1 MSRHSS
7 TLHIRLIFGRNG
19 VARHLL
25 SRSRMS
31 FARTGV
37 SARVA
42 LGALLALT
50 FAACGSGVGGSGY
63 EGTDFESAGWAGS
76 SPPGAGADAGA
87 AAPGEDS
94 DRGADE
100 RTVEEADLYRVVG
113 DRLYVLN
120 SYRGLYVFDVSDPDH
135 PRELGR
141 MPLVGHPVEMYVRGD
156 RAYAILSEYFT
167 YWYDEA
173 AFEDSGLEPYFG
185 SRIVAIDLSDPTK
198 PEELGDVLLD
208 GYVADTRLVG
218 DVIYAVA
225 NRYAWWGSWGVRES
239 ETRDLTVLTSIDL
252 ADPASIREVQQLTL
266 DGNGWFV
273 HATSDA
279 FVVAGTIY
287 SETDWVAQTEVR
299 YVDISDPGG
308 ALAARGQVRLSG
320 ALRDDTA
327 IDVHEDQLR
336 VLTRESDGL
345 TTRLRILDTSQPD
358 VLPVMGELTYEY
370 PGSVFGTT
378 FTDDRLYMIH
388 YMTIDPLEVVDLS
401 DPTNPHITGILE
413 MPGWVERIAVDGDR
427 LIGLGVDDSDGSR
440 RTSLTMFDVSDPAA
454 PRLVAR
460 ENVDAGWSWSSASW
474 ERKAWT
480 VAWDEG
486 LVLFPWSGYES
497 TADWRGYRNA
507 LSIVEIGEGTL
518 TTRGTV
524 EAPAPVER
532 GFLHEGRV
540 YALSQAALQVV
551 DVRDRTRPIAGETV
565 ELVRSVTDYV
575 RTDRAGLEL
584 IAPGIS
590 WGWYGGD
597 QRASLR
603 VSPLGAPD
611 GSQELARVALP
622 RAADRL
628 QVHGDLAI
636 AVGTQTYWY
645 GWYEGDAASDADA
658 RGPGLTFVD
667 VSDPAAPEVVA
678 DLALPMGEQTSGST
692 SDGYVST
699 YTQFASDYGAPW
711 GSYGGGAPLLDLGG
725 GRFALVRTTTTSCS
739 GLEACRAAGIEPQES
754 SSTWDSRR
762 WYYGTRLEND
772 LVVIDVSD
780 AARPAILGPFSLGEG
795 RIERPMVVGGALVL
809 SHALP
814 SRVDAEGRSWVR
826 WFYERWSIEG
836 DGAPVLASVVN
847 VPGVVLEVRGAELVT
862 VDQTWGDDGEM
873 RTALNGLVVEGS
885 RARRLSELTLG
896 SGWIPGLVI
905 RGDEGFAIRS
915 RSWERADH
923 TWVSLSTLDTID
935 LSDLAALRVARRQ
948 TLDQNGWYLAA
959 LTDHTLALTGGWGG
973 GLVLFDRGEDGRV
986 TYRRH
991 VRTNGW
997 GARMREDGG
1006 ALWIASG
1013 PYGLEQV
1020 ALDD

>member
-1 MSRHSS
+1 M
-7 TLHIRLIFGRNG
+7 
-19 VARHLL
+19 ARHLRL
-25 SRSRMS
+25 PGAMT

-42 LGALLALT
+42 LGALLALAL
-50 FAACGSGVGGSGY
+50 AACSGGGGGPGY
-63 EGTDFESAGWAGS
+63 DGTDFESAGWAGS
-76 SPPGAGADAGA
+76 SPPGSSADAGA

-173 AFEDSGLEPYFG
+173 AFDDAGLEPYHG

-252 ADPASIREVQQLTL
+252 GDPSAIHEVQQLTL

-273 HATSDA
+273 HATPDA
-279 FVVAGTIY
+279 FVIAGTVHD
-287 SETDWVAQTEVR
+287 ETDWVAHTEVR
-299 YVDISDPGG
+299 YIDISDPGG

-327 IDVHEDQLR
+327 LHVHENQLR

-345 TTRLRILDTSQPD
+345 TTRLRILDTSEPD

-388 YMTIDPLEVVDLS
+388 YMTIDPLEVVDLR
-401 DPTNPHITGILE
+401 DPTSPTITAILE

-427 LIGLGVDDSDGSR
+427 LIGLGVDDRDGMR
-440 RTSLTMFDVSDPAA
+440 RTSLTLFDVADPAA
-454 PRLVAR
+454 PRLLAR
-460 ENVDAGWSWSSASW
+460 ENVDAGWSWSSATW

-486 LVLFPWSGYES
+486 LVLFPWSGYENGG
-497 TADWRGYRNA
+497 AWRGYRNA
-507 LSIVEIGEGTL
+507 LSIVEIGADAL

-524 EAPAPVER
+524 ESPAPIER

-540 YALSQAALQVV
+540 YALSQATLQVV
-551 DVRDRTRPIAGETV
+551 DVRDRTRPAAGDTV

-575 RTDRAGLEL
+575 RTERAGLEL
-584 IAPGIS
+584 IAPGLS
-590 WGWYGGD
+590 WGWYASD

-603 VSPLGAPD
+603 ISPLDAPD
-611 GSQELARVALP
+611 GVEELARVALP
-622 RAADRL
+622 RGADRL
-628 QVHGDLAI
+628 HVHGDLAI
-636 AVGTQTYWY
+636 AVATQTYY
-645 GWYEGDAASDADA
+645 GYREGDDIGSDTS
-658 RGPGLTFVD
+658 RLPGITFID
-667 VSDPAAPEVVA
+667 VSRPGSPEIVA
-678 DLALPMGEQTSGST
+678 DLVLPSEPPTDRSDG
-692 SDGYVST
+692 DGYVST
-699 YTQFASDYGAPW
+699 YTSFATGYGAPW

-725 GRFALVRTTTTSCS
+725 GRFAVVRTTTTSCS
-739 GLEACRAAGIEPQES
+739 GLETCRSVGIEPEES
-754 SSTWDSRR
+754 HSTWDDRR
-762 WYYGTRLEND
+762 WYYGTRIENA
-772 LVVIDVSD
+772 LVVIDVRD
-780 AARPAILGPFSLGEG
+780 PARPALLGPFSLGEG
-795 RIERPMVVGGALVL
+795 RIERPMAVGGALVL

-814 SRVDAEGRSWVR
+814 SRVDADGRSWVR
-826 WFYERWSIEG
+826 WYYERWSLEE
-836 DGAPVLASVVN
+836 DGVPALRSVVN
-847 VPGVVLEVRGAELVT
+847 VPGVVLDVRGDELVT
-862 VDQTWGDDGEM
+862 VDQTWAGSGVM
-873 RTALNGLVVEGS
+873 RTTLNGLVVEGT
-885 RARRLSELTLG
+885 RARRLSQVELG
-896 SGWIPGLVI
+896 EGWIPGLVI
-905 RGDEGFAIRS
+905 RGGQGFAIRA
-915 RSWERADH
+915 RSWDRGDGV
-923 TWVSLSTLDTID
+923 WVSATSLDTLDV
-935 LSDLAALRVARRQ
+935 SDIGALRLGRRQ
-948 TLDQNGWYLAA
+948 TLDRHGWGFAA

-973 GLVLFDRGEDGRV
+973 GLALFDRGERNTV
-986 TYRRH
+986 TFRRY

-997 GARMREDGG
+997 AARTREADG
-1006 ALWIASG
+1006 ALWVASG
-1013 PYGLEQV
+1013 PYGLQRV
-1020 ALDD
+1020 ALDE